1 MAELSESTIPLE
13 GWSRGEADYLRSVR
27 AACRAL
33 ALGIISAGDFHS
45 QMFSTID
52 RGLTRAWG
60 EGMAECGL
68 KLDEMTP
75 EELQRLNEEKIP
87 RLQRVDPLAD
97 FIIRSQGRG
106 VALSAAVSERLRL
119 WANDYRGVRAIGA
132 AMACG
137 NRKKQWRLGP
147 TKKHCRSCGGFA
159 NRVYRYSTWLKY
171 GALPQNRALCCHGY
185 RCMCRLADTD
195 RPITR
200 GAFPAGLMCG

>member
-1 MAELSESTIPLE
+1 VPIAESTIPPG
-13 GWSRGEADYLRSVR
+13 GWGRGEADYLRSVR

-33 ALGIISAGDFHS
+33 SLNLIDVGEFNA
-45 QMFSTID
+45 QMLATID

-75 EELQRLNEEKIP
+75 EERQRLNEELIP

-97 FIIRSQGRG
+97 FIIRSRGRG

-119 WANDYRGVRAIGA
+119 WANDYRGVRQIGA

-137 NRKKQWRLGP
+137 NRKKLWQRGP
-147 TKKHCRSCGGFA
+147 TKEPCKSCLGFA

-171 GALPQNRALCCHGY
+171 GALPQQRALCCHGY
-185 RCMCRLADTD
+185 RCMCRLVDTD